1 MYAKFHS
8 NWLFNVRKDV
18 LSGVTVALALIPEA
32 IAFSILAGVDP
43 MVGLYASFCIAVT
56 ISLVGGRMGM
66 ISAATGAMASLMGP
80 IIAKY
85 GIEYLF
91 AASILTGAIQYAL
104 GLLKVG
110 KVIHFIPHSVVTGFV
125 NALAILIFMAQLTNF
140 DDAGWPMYA
149 MVAGTLAIVYLFP
162 LLTRAVPSALVAIV
176 FMTALSMALHLDLRT
191 VGDMGEIKQAL
202 PFFHLPDIELS
213 LHALWSILPYS
224 LALAVV
230 GMTESL
236 MTATIVDEMTET
248 KSDKNKEIRGQGIAN
263 VVAGLFG
270 GMAGCAMIGQTVI
283 NVKSGGRSRLSTFV
297 AGAFLLV
304 LILALGDVVKQIP
317 MAALVGVMFM
327 VSIGTFDWKSLATLA
342 RIPRG
347 DALVMTVTVVIVVAT
362 SNLAIGVVTGVVLS
376 ALRFGWKSARIQ
388 AHASVG
394 PGGVKT
400 YRITGQMFF
409 GTMMRFADLFDY
421 KGDPERVV
429 IDFGA
434 TPIWDHSAATA
445 IAKAVAKYE
454 QLGKQA
460 VIAGLNDESRALIDR
475 SGLAVPSGH

>member
-1 MYAKFHS
+1 MYAKLKNAWF
-8 NWLFNVRKDV
+8 FNVRKDI
-18 LSGVTVALALIPEA
+18 LSGMTVALALIPEA

-91 AASILTGAIQYAL
+91 AASILTGILQYVM
-104 GLLKVG
+104 GLLKFG
-110 KVIHFIPHSVVTGFV
+110 KLFTFIPHSVVTGFV

-140 DDAGWPMYA
+140 EGANWIMYL
-149 MVAGTLAIVYLFP
+149 MVAGTLAVIYLFP
-162 LLTRAVPSALVAIV
+162 LLTKAVPSALVAIII
-176 FMTALSMALHLDLRT
+176 MTALSMLLHLDLRT

-213 LHALWSILPYS
+213 LHAVWTILPFS

-230 GMTESL
+230 GITESM
-236 MTATIVDEMTET
+236 MTASLVDELTET

-263 VVAGLFG
+263 VVSGLFG
-270 GMAGCAMIGQTVI
+270 GMAGCAMIGQTMI

-297 AGAFLLV
+297 SGVFLLF
-304 LILALGDVVKQIP
+304 LILVLGDVVKQIP

-327 VSIGTFDWKSLATLA
+327 VSIGTFDWNSLRTLVKV
-342 RIPRG
+342 PRG
-347 DALVMTVTVVIVVAT
+347 DAFVMIVTVVLVVIT
-362 SNLAIGVVTGVVLS
+362 SDLAIGVVTGVVLS
-376 ALRFGWKSARIQ
+376 ALLYGWKSARVH
-388 AHASVG
+388 AHASVSE
-394 PGGVKT
+394 GGVKT

-409 GTMMRFADLFDY
+409 GTMTRFADLFDY
-421 KGDPERVV
+421 KGDPDRVV
-429 IDFGA
+429 IDFSA
-434 TPIWDHSAATA
+434 THLWDHSAVTA

-454 QLGKQA
+454 QNGKRA
-460 VIAGLNDESRALIDR
+460 TIAGLNEESQALVDR
-475 SGLAVPSGH
+475 SGLAVPAGH